1 MNGKYPVANGLA
13 TQLHVSWYMCIK
25 TRPQEWVGVHLQ
37 ECIAPLMEALITIFL
52 LFRVGSACLVQPIFE
67 QFFILLQ
74 HQVLAQYY
82 IGLVKTLVCQAFA
95 QDFTNPCQLSHK
107 FLPHWLTNKVAVL
120 L

>member
-1 MNGKYPVANGLA
+1 MLMDLLP
-13 TQLHVSWYMCIK
+13 SYMCPGICVLK
-25 TRPQEWVGVHLQ
+25 LEHESGWVGVHLQ

-82 IGLVKTLVCQAFA
+82 IGLVKTLVCQAFS